1 MQRRIIAAITA
12 LLLTLC
18 ITACTTIPQTPLEEL
33 MSDINSANESMGQ
46 ESEIEN
52 SEESSAESSE
62 DSSDESSE
70 ESSEPSEESSDAS
83 SKETS
88 SKPESSKETSSKPES
103 SKEESSKVSSKPVS
117 STPVSSKPVSSNTT
131 PVTPSG
137 DELAGVWI
145 SYLELSSFA
154 GSSQSTFTSR
164 VSAMMKKVK
173 NAGCNAVFVQVRPF
187 GDAIYPSNVYPW
199 SKTVSGSVGKSLS
212 YDPFKIMVEQAHAN
226 GLECHAWIN
235 PYRLMKD
242 AELAKVSTDYRIG
255 EWYQSDDRD
264 KYMYDVDGTWWL
276 KPGNSEAQALIA
288 DGAREILKNY
298 AVDGLHIDDYFYAV
312 TPSTIG
318 DTASQAK
325 QNNTTLVKTL
335 YNLTHQL
342 RPNAVFGVSPAGG
355 FLKGNNVPNSDI
367 GALSTN
373 LSLWCK
379 QSGYIDYVMP
389 QIYWD
394 ENHATQPYT
403 MTLDKWRNF
412 VTSSSVKLYVGIALY
427 KGFDDATIEAQKQ
440 AALGKADGYCLYRYD
455 FM

>member
-1 MQRRIIAAITA
+1 MKRILTVITA
-12 LLLTLC
+12 FVLAFSL
-18 ITACTTIPQTPLEEL
+18 IACNTIERMPLEEL
-33 MSDINSANESMGQ
+33 MSDIESANESMEQASSEENSATGSSV
-46 ESEIEN
+46 ESEEA
-52 SEESSAESSE
+52 SEESS
-62 DSSDESSE
+62 
-70 ESSEPSEESSDAS
+70 
-83 SKETS
+83 K
-88 SKPESSKETSSKPES
+88 ESSKESSQ
-103 SKEESSKVSSKPVS
+103 
-117 STPVSSKPVSSNTT
+117 TAA
-131 PVTPSG
+131 TPSG

-145 SYLELSSFA
+145 SYIELSAFA

-164 VSAMMKKVK
+164 ISAMMKKVK

-187 GDAIYPSNVYPW
+187 GDATYPSTVYPW
-199 SKTVSGSVGKSLS
+199 SKTVSGGVNKSLS
-212 YDPFKIMVEQAHAN
+212 YDPLKIMVEQAHAY

-242 AELAKVSTDYRIG
+242 ADLAKIPTDYRIG
-255 EWYQSDDRD
+255 KWYQSENRDD
-264 KYMYDVDGTWWL
+264 YMYQVDGTWWL
-276 KPGNSEAQALIA
+276 KPGNAEAQALIA

-312 TPSTIG
+312 SPSTLG
-318 DTASQAK
+318 DTAAQAK
-325 QNNTTLVKTL
+325 QNNTALVKTL

-355 FLKGNNVPNSDI
+355 FLKGNSVPNSDL

-373 LSLWCK
+373 LSLWCS

-403 MTLDKWRNF
+403 MTLDKWRGL
-412 VTSSSVKLYVGIALY
+412 VTSTSVSLYVGIALY
-427 KGFDDATIEAQKQ
+427 KGFDDDTIAAQKQ

-455 FM
+455 FI